1 MVLKSA
7 PAMSHPASTP
17 PTRHRSALVGAGVL
31 CLVGLGLALFARWQ
45 PAATPAATALAAPV
59 PPASAPTTPAPAPL
73 LDADQW
79 ARLNAGLANLPDRDQ
94 QTARVVEFL
103 GFQRGVRTLQAQRQ
117 AGQVDPVLARRI
129 DADLPSRVT
138 RGELSGPEA
147 VRLKAALLETLE
159 PDANRRARALADWR
173 AELAR
178 THPPATDPR
187 DAQLMQAQQA
197 IVARWRATAAPGTP
211 PDALLAELEAARQR
225 IYDDKPTTGETR

>member
-7 PAMSHPASTP
+7 PAMSRPAPASP
-17 PTRHRSALVGAGVL
+17 SRRRSALLGAAVL
-31 CLVGLGLALFARWQ
+31 CLAGLGAALLFVRSPGGVPQAAALAM
-45 PAATPAATALAAPV
+45 ATAPSAAAAAQP
-59 PPASAPTTPAPAPL
+59 PL

-79 ARLNAGLANLPDRDQ
+79 SRLVAGLADQPDRDQ

-103 GFQRGVRTLQAQRQ
+103 GFQRSVRTLQAQRQ
-117 AGQVDPVLARRI
+117 AGQVDPALAQRL
-129 DADLPSRVT
+129 DADLPARVA

-159 PDANRRARALADWR
+159 PDASRRAAALADWR
-173 AELAR
+173 AGLAQA
-178 THPPATDPR
+178 HPPAIDPR
-187 DAQLMQAQQA
+187 DAQLMQAQQV
-197 IVARWRATAAPGTP
+197 IVAHWRATAAPGTP